1 MTFNS
6 VNDDCFEYLLL
17 VFFRLKIP
25 NKYCKS
31 SRRTTYEAKHPKSYQ
46 NAFSNPKGY
55 DTHPRP
61 PAPFPRG
68 GGEVASIKPS

>member
-31 SRRTTYEAKHPKSYQ
+31 SRRTTYEAKHPKMYQ
-46 NAFSNPKGY
+46 NLFLNLKSE
-55 DTHPRP
+55 
-61 PAPFPRG
+61 FF
-68 GGEVASIKPS
+68 